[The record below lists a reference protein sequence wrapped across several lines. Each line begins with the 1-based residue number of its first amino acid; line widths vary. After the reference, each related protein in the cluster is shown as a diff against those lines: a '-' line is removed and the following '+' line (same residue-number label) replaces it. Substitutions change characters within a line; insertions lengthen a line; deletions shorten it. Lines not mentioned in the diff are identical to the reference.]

1 MKQLIKSLLAI
12 IDTCCLQVHCI
23 EANNKQRNILLCF
36 YFFLYDL
43 SLTFYYYKIFFI
55 YRQLDLF
62 TNWVIYYFKKMIN
75 IENNNYSIWINYIRS
90 KTLLIN
96 ILQKEKLKF
105 YSLYFANFSFSFI
118 IYFFDFL
125 LKIAF

>member
-12 IDTCCLQVHCI
+12 IDTCYLQVHCI